1 MRDLGFVATMYVRE
15 FKEWVEEAEA
25 EELKAAIPVLLET
38 GDHYRI
44 SIIQNELGPEA
55 VELDLQA
62 REEPQVLFSIDYDRV
77 KANQSTKV
85 GFLFL
90 LLSLIQISIEF
101 YFYFNDPAEGR
112 GNNALLIL
120 RAVAGFAVLFL
131 IGFHFLYSASYRKRL
146 PALEIFEK
154 TIHFHVKHTFGR
166 LVFPD
171 IRTVVL
177 SIENKNDLRLM
188 SSTIQVFQRNS
199 RGSQYDTQIKK
210 KHIKEEDFKR
220 LQEFVKSK

>member
-1 MRDLGFVATMYVRE
+1 MF
-15 FKEWVEEAEA
+15 
-25 EELKAAIPVLLET
+25 P
-38 GDHYRI
+38 
-44 SIIQNELGPEA
+44 
-55 VELDLQA
+55 
-62 REEPQVLFSIDYDRV
+62 LFSAAQPV
-77 KANQSTKV
+77 KVKPLEV
-85 GFLFL
+85 FLVT
-90 LLSLIQISIEF
+90 LINNYRPKGQKTAKNSS
-101 YFYFNDPAEGR
+101 YFYCFNKYYPADGR

-120 RAVAGFAVLFL
+120 RAVAGFTVLFL

-146 PALEIFEK
+146 PVLEIFEK

-188 SSTIQVFQRNS
+188 SDTIKVFQRNPQ
-199 RGSQYDTQIKK
+199 GSQYDTQIKK

-220 LQEFVKSK
+220 LQEFQIASLSSCQASQVE